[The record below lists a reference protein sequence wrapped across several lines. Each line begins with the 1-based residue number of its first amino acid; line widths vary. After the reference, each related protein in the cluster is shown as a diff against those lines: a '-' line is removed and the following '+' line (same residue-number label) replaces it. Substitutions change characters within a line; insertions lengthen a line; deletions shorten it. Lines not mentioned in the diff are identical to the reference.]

1 MKSRFVSG
9 GKIKVVQGF
18 TLIEL
23 MIVVAIIGILAAIAY
38 PSYQDQVMKSRR
50 SDAQSLVLDVAARQ
64 ERFYFDNGSYA
75 DKLSALSYSADII
88 DTPEGYF
95 SVAISASSA
104 SSFTV
109 TATPQGAQASDKCG
123 NLSLDQAGQKTK
135 SGTADLGQ
143 CW

>member
-1 MKSRFVSG
+1 MRREN
-9 GKIKVVQGF
+9 GF

-38 PSYQDQVMKSRR
+38 PSYQEQVMKSRR

-75 DKLSALSYSADII
+75 DKLSALSYSADTI
-88 DTPEGYF
+88 DTPEGYY

>member
-1 MKSRFVSG
+1 MRKEN
-9 GKIKVVQGF
+9 GF

-75 DKLSALSYSADII
+75 DKLSALSYSADTI
-88 DTPEGYF
+88 DTPEGYY